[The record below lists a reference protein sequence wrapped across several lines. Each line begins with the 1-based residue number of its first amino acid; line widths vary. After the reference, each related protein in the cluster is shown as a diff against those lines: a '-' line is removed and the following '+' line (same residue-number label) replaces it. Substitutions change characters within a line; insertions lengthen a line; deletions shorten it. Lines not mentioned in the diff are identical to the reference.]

1 MNDRAGRGRQVE
13 GPVGLG
19 ARPLASAEGASPKE
33 AALLRAV
40 RQRAADRRQGGSFR
54 GLDRRRTGRGPQCGP
69 GPERPD
75 SVKRKPAGA
84 APRGSRRETLSTA
97 EERTAEPHVPCGG
110 RGTSPRGPAGRPVR
124 AAALNHVL
132 SADDAA
138 PAGRSRPLGFRGRSA
153 SGTGRLRGRGRH
165 HGGLAWEPA
174 LLPIRGP
181 SPRSSRRSAVSHQVS
196 DF

>member
-19 ARPLASAEGASPKE
+19 ARPLASAEGTSPKE

-69 GPERPD
+69 GPERPG

-97 EERTAEPHVPCGG
+97 EERTVEPHVPCGG
-110 RGTSPRGPAGRPVR
+110 RG
-124 AAALNHVL
+124 
-132 SADDAA
+132 
-138 PAGRSRPLGFRGRSA
+138 SRPGVRLGD
-153 SGTGRLRGRGRH
+153 
-165 HGGLAWEPA
+165 P
-174 LLPIRGP
+174 
-181 SPRSSRRSAVSHQVS
+181 
-196 DF
+196 

>member
-69 GPERPD
+69 GPERPG

-97 EERTAEPHVPCGG
+97 EECTAEPHVPCGG
-110 RGTSPRGPAGRPVR
+110 RGTSPRGSGWATREGGCSESRPQCRRRGPCGTESPAGLP
-124 AAALNHVL
+124 
-132 SADDAA
+132 
-138 PAGRSRPLGFRGRSA
+138 GPLGFRDR
-153 SGTGRLRGRGRH
+153 
-165 HGGLAWEPA
+165 PA
-174 LLPIRGP
+174 PGPGPTPWWPCLGAGAPPDSWPVPAKQPPIGSK
-181 SPRSSRRSAVSHQVS
+181 SPG
-196 DF
+196 F